1 MQSVCIVR
9 THDAATPTR
18 HAQGRELLTG
28 ESKMQM
34 KITVRKDKNY
44 GQEVIYPVCDRA
56 KIFAEM
62 LKTKT
67 LTQSSL
73 EYIRDL
79 GFYIEV
85 IPYGWSS
92 VN

>member
-1 MQSVCIVR
+1 
-9 THDAATPTR
+9 
-18 HAQGRELLTG
+18 
-28 ESKMQM
+28 M

-44 GQEVIYPVCDRA
+44 GQEVIYPVCDKA

-67 LTQSSL
+67 LTPSSL

-79 GFYIEV
+79 GIYVEV
-85 IPYGWSS
+85 IPYGWTE
-92 VN
+92 VNT